1 LRAGEGKL
9 ATGTSNVPEV
19 DEQEPKV
26 EPYRLSVRKA
36 A

>member
-1 LRAGEGKL
+1 MRTGEGKF
-9 ATGTSNVPEV
+9 ATGTSNVSEI